1 MSQRTWIYLVFQT
14 FVCVYGYKRATVGLL
29 ENAPKYGVYPHKTSD
44 DIYMNPCKACKYD
57 SSDISN
63 AIIARALED
72 TVYNPDCIH
81 GSACTCS

>member
-1 MSQRTWIYLVFQT
+1 MLQITWIYLVFQT

-57 SSDISN
+57 SSDISDS
-63 AIIARALED
+63 IIARKIL
-72 TVYNPDCIH
+72 TSLYCL
-81 GSACTCS
+81 